1 MNSPYKGKFRVSQP
15 YKGYDHKG
23 IDLVG
28 VDSKDIY
35 SAVNGIVERAGR
47 DTNPNDPNNTR
58 YGMGNYIRIKDD
70 ATGYVFYFA
79 HLSRILVKTG
89 QRVKVGDKIG
99 VEGNTGHSFG
109 SHLHYEMRKI
119 PNNTTYQDI
128 SKHIG
133 IPNKIGQYIQEEE
146 EEVQKYN
153 TVAEAPDW
161 SRETLKKL
169 IAKGVL
175 KGDANSNLDLT
186 LEMIRL
192 LVMLDRAKLF

>member
-1 MNSPYKGKFRVSQP
+1 MNSPFRGEYKVSQV

-28 VDSKDIY
+28 ITSKDIY
-35 SAVNGIVERAGR
+35 STVNGIVERAGR
-47 DTNPNDPNNTR
+47 DINPNNPNDTR

-79 HLSRILVKTG
+79 HLSKILVKTV

-109 SHLHYEMRKI
+109 SHLHYEMRKL

-128 SKHIG
+128 SKHMG
-133 IPNKIGQYIQEEE
+133 IPNRLGRYVQEEE

-186 LEMIRL
+186 LEMIRV